1 MVVEAAGLFL
11 SVFVLSRQAPNCSKS
26 QGISMDGYLPF
37 RFARRSPLTVDVNP
51 LQLPEGLERHPSRPL
66 HAQPDGFREAF
77 DSKVFLYDGFPD
89 AHGWVRLVGP
99 PFLNL
104 LPLVRKATIKAL
116 PSGKECTFKVRELD
130 RHGQLLVRVPDGTL
144 SLEINLDGTICH
156 AVVSP
161 SELDIFADRRVM
173 LTLSRN
179 NPLSWIKDWLR
190 FGRDVHG
197 ADAALIYDN
206 GSTDYSVAELAAALE
221 ELEGFHAIR
230 IVMWPFRYG
239 PQGLPD
245 GRFWDSDFCQSGALE
260 HARHRFLAAAR
271 SVQNSDVDETVVS
284 PQGVSVFEAA
294 ENDRFGVVRY
304 HGRWV
309 YPADPDRGDLRHIDH
324 SLVLEERPVRR
335 FGVLPIDAN
344 RNPSKWTVV
353 PHRTPQGAQWKVHRI
368 GRWLPA
374 YRVSRRFGFRHHR
387 LLSNGWKYDRK
398 GNFHGCPPSLLPD
411 PVFAAAVTRV
421 NWER

>member
-284 PQGVSVFEAA
+284 PRVFRCSRLPRTIASELSGITAAGSILQTPIAAICVISTTALCLRSDLYGALGFSLSMPIAIPASGLSFPIARRKAPSGRCIASVAGSPHIVCHAGLDSGITGSCRTAGSMTVKATSMAA
-294 ENDRFGVVRY
+294 RPAC
-304 HGRWV
+304 
-309 YPADPDRGDLRHIDH
+309 YPIL
-324 SLVLEERPVRR
+324 
-335 FGVLPIDAN
+335 F
-344 RNPSKWTVV
+344 
-353 PHRTPQGAQWKVHRI
+353 
-368 GRWLPA
+368 
-374 YRVSRRFGFRHHR
+374 
-387 LLSNGWKYDRK
+387 
-398 GNFHGCPPSLLPD
+398 LLP
-411 PVFAAAVTRV
+411 P
-421 NWER
+421 